1 MTALWILLGLLALA
15 ALALLAPVKL
25 ELFYDAEGFSTA
37 AHLGPFRLPFPGGEA
52 GAKPAKQRRTKPRRT
67 KPAGAGSRRQT
78 GASTGGSDWK
88 RLLRAHWRQAL
99 EALGDLL
106 RRPRLSRLELTVVA
120 GGDDPPACALAYG
133 RCWAAVGSALPLI
146 RSVFQVG
153 SEQVRITCNDQLKKT
168 AVQGRAVF
176 TLRVYELLQALL
188 VLAKLVQRLRN
199 SPQTTKK
206 AVQQP

>member
-52 GAKPAKQRRTKPRRT
+52 GAKPAKTRRT

-78 GASTGGSDWK
+78 GASTGSSDWK

-146 RSVFQVG
+146 RSVFRVG

>member
-1 MTALWILLGLLALA
+1 MTALWILLVLLALA

-25 ELFYDAEGFSTA
+25 ELFYDGEGFSTA

-52 GAKPAKQRRTKPRRT
+52 EAKPAKPRRT
-67 KPAGAGSRRQT
+67 KPAEAGSRRRT
-78 GASTGGSDWK
+78 GPSNGGSDWK

-120 GGDDPPACALAYG
+120 GGDDPPACAMAYG

-153 SEQVRITCNDQLKKT
+153 SEQIRITCNDQLKKT

>member
-52 GAKPAKQRRTKPRRT
+52 EAKPAKPRRT
-67 KPAGAGSRRQT
+67 KPAEAGSRRRT
-78 GASTGGSDWK
+78 GPSNGSSDWK

-133 RCWAAVGSALPLI
+133 CCWAAVGSALPLI

-153 SEQVRITCNDQLKKT
+153 SEQIRITCNDQLKKT

>member
-52 GAKPAKQRRTKPRRT
+52 EAKPAKTRRT
-67 KPAGAGSRRQT
+67 KPAAAGPRRQT
-78 GASTGGSDWK
+78 AASTGSSDWK

-176 TLRVYELLQALL
+176 TLQAYELLQALL

>member
-52 GAKPAKQRRTKPRRT
+52 AATPAKTRRT
-67 KPAGAGSRRQT
+67 KPAAAGPRRQT
-78 GASTGGSDWK
+78 GASAGGSDWK

>member
-25 ELFYDAEGFSTA
+25 ELFYDGEGFSTA

-52 GAKPAKQRRTKPRRT
+52 GAKPAKPRRT
-67 KPAGAGSRRQT
+67 KSAGAGSRRRT
-78 GASTGGSDWK
+78 GVSTGSSDWK

-153 SEQVRITCNDQLKKT
+153 SEQIRITCNDQLKKT

>member
-52 GAKPAKQRRTKPRRT
+52 EAKPAKPRRT
-67 KPAGAGSRRQT
+67 KPAEAGSRRRT
-78 GASTGGSDWK
+78 GPSTGSSDWK

-120 GGDDPPACALAYG
+120 GGDDPPACAMAYG

-153 SEQVRITCNDQLKKT
+153 SEQIRITCNDQLKKT

>member
-1 MTALWILLGLLALA
+1 M
-15 ALALLAPVKL
+15 
-25 ELFYDAEGFSTA
+25 
-37 AHLGPFRLPFPGGEA
+37 
-52 GAKPAKQRRTKPRRT
+52 
-67 KPAGAGSRRQT
+67 
-78 GASTGGSDWK
+78 
-88 RLLRAHWRQAL
+88 
-99 EALGDLL
+99 
-106 RRPRLSRLELTVVA
+106 VA

>member
-25 ELFYDAEGFSTA
+25 ELFYDGEGFSTA

-52 GAKPAKQRRTKPRRT
+52 EAKPAKTRRT
-67 KPAGAGSRRQT
+67 KPAAAGSRRQT
-78 GASTGGSDWK
+78 GASAGGSDWK

-188 VLAKLVQRLRN
+188 MLAKLVQQLRN
-199 SPQTTKK
+199 SPQISKK

>member
-37 AHLGPFRLPFPGGEA
+37 AHLGPFRLPFPGGQA

-67 KPAGAGSRRQT
+67 KPAEAGSRRRT
-78 GASTGGSDWK
+78 GPSNGGSDWK

-153 SEQVRITCNDQLKKT
+153 SELKKT

>member
-52 GAKPAKQRRTKPRRT
+52 EAKPAKKRRT

-78 GASTGGSDWK
+78 GASTGSSDWK

-153 SEQVRITCNDQLKKT
+153 SEQIRITCNDQLKKT

-176 TLRVYELLQALL
+176 TLRAYELLQALL
-188 VLAKLVQRLRN
+188 MLAKLVQQLRN
-199 SPQTTKK
+199 SPQISKK

>member
-25 ELFYDAEGFSTA
+25 ELFYDGEGFSTA

-52 GAKPAKQRRTKPRRT
+52 EAKPAKPRRT
-67 KPAGAGSRRQT
+67 KPAEAGSRRQT
-78 GASTGGSDWK
+78 GPSNGGSDWK

-199 SPQTTKK
+199 SPQISKK

>member
-52 GAKPAKQRRTKPRRT
+52 EAKPAKKRRA
-67 KPAGAGSRRQT
+67 KPAAAGSRRQT
-78 GASTGGSDWK
+78 GASTGSSDWK